1 MLRNYFFIN
10 IVLIIVAGLLGLKL
24 YGAIFKHQEI
34 FPKLDTDVVK
44 KDKKKSAGI
53 DTRPRGGN
61 FDIIKTKNLF
71 NPERTAPEEESV
83 VSTVALGNPPKL
95 FGTIILNNERTA
107 ILEDP
112 DSKKTG
118 NYRVND
124 KVAGF
129 TISEIQEDKVIL
141 SSGSDKVTVRLRE
154 NKGIVPKKP
163 KTVKQPV
170 KRTTPRRRQT
180 PRTRRTPRT
189 RQNRKSPAQ
198 RRNITPPP
206 EEEKLLREA
215 IESLQ

>member
-1 MLRNYFFIN
+1 
-10 IVLIIVAGLLGLKL
+10 VLIIVIGLLGLKL

-34 FPKLDTDVVK
+34 FPKLDRDIVK
-44 KDKKKSAGI
+44 KEKKKGASI
-53 DTRPRGGN
+53 DTRPGGGN

-71 NPERTAPEEESV
+71 NPARTASEEESV
-83 VSTVALGNPPKL
+83 ASTVSSKTPPKL

-107 ILEDP
+107 ILQDP

-118 NYRVND
+118 NYHVND

-154 NKGIVPKKP
+154 DKGIVPQKP
-163 KTVKQPV
+163 KTVRKPV
-170 KRTTPRRRQT
+170 KRTTPRRRPT
-180 PRTRRTPRT
+180 PRTGQSRRRPP
-189 RQNRKSPAQ
+189 QRK
-198 RRNITPPP
+198 NIKPPP